1 MPGAWNGIM
10 DGKIYWHPIP
20 EGSEET
26 MTNQRSKSWT
36 MILAG
41 LAVLTLTAFSP
52 AQTKTPAEKYAAV
65 LGTWEA
71 QAEGMPY
78 TFVFEFT
85 LEDGVLKGKYTGSS
99 GSAKMENL
107 TFENST
113 VKFTVTV
120 STMTLDYT
128 AVIDGDNLSGQVS
141 LEYGQADITGK
152 KRKQ

>member
-1 MPGAWNGIM
+1 
-10 DGKIYWHPIP
+10 
-20 EGSEET
+20 
-26 MTNQRSKSWT
+26 

-41 LAVLTLTAFSP
+41 LTVIMLAALAPGQTQSA
-52 AQTKTPAEKYAAV
+52 AQKYEAL

-78 TFVFEFT
+78 TFVFEFA

-99 GSAKMENL
+99 GTAKMENL
-107 TFENST
+107 TFENGI

-120 STMTLDYT
+120 NTMTLDYT
-128 AVIDGDNLSGQVS
+128 AVIDGDDLSGQVS

-152 KRKQ
+152 KRKA

>member
-1 MPGAWNGIM
+1 MTIHKGKWGAVIMTSLTVILLAALSPGQTQSA
-10 DGKIYWHPIP
+10 
-20 EGSEET
+20 
-26 MTNQRSKSWT
+26 
-36 MILAG
+36 
-41 LAVLTLTAFSP
+41 
-52 AQTKTPAEKYAAV
+52 AQKYEAL

-99 GSAKMENL
+99 GTAKMENL

-120 STMTLDYT
+120 NTMTLDYT
-128 AVIDGDNLSGQVS
+128 AVIDGDDLSGQVS

-152 KRKQ
+152 KRKT